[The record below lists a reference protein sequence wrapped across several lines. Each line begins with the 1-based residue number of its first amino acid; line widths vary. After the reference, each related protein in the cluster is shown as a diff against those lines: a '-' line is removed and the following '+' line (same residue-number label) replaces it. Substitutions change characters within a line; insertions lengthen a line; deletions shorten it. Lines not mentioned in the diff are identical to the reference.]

1 MGHLR
6 VHFRCILIRVLNM
19 MIFSLV
25 VDLVLVL
32 SIAISSSVSE
42 SLGGGVSALHPI
54 RSLRPVS
61 GVSERLPLLNP
72 LVDHHIALGLAL
84 VLIEVLLLLI
94 ESLAGGG
101 SPILLVAVGLMI
113 LVLRCDHLGPSLL
126 ALLLRPET
134 RIEGLFF
141 VVNGVQR
148 VQDARVAIAL
158 YLNIVIYNCQLTF
171 DHKQL
176 RAASTQ

>member
-1 MGHLR
+1 MGHLS
-6 VHFRCILIRVLNM
+6 VHFGCILIRVLDM

-25 VDLVLVL
+25 VLVL

-54 RSLRPVS
+54 RSLGPVS
-61 GVSERLPLLNP
+61 GVSERLPLLDP
-72 LVDHHIALGLAL
+72 LVDHHVALGLAL

-94 ESLAGGG
+94 ESLAGWG

-113 LVLRCDHLGPSLL
+113 LVLRCDHLGPGLL
-126 ALLLRPET
+126 ALLLRAET
-134 RIEGLFF
+134 RIESLFF

-148 VQDARVAIAL
+148 IQDTRVAIAL
-158 YLNIVIYNCQLTF
+158 YLNIVIFILNNCQLCLTY
-171 DHKQL
+171 L
-176 RAASTQ
+176 RPQTA

>member
-1 MGHLR
+1 MVKLMGHLC
-6 VHFRCILIRVLNM
+6 VHFGCILIRVLDM

-25 VDLVLVL
+25 VVLVLVL
-32 SIAISSSVSE
+32 SITISSCVSE

-54 RSLRPVS
+54 RSLGPVS
-61 GVSERLPLLNP
+61 GVSERLPLLDP
-72 LVDHHIALGLAL
+72 LVDHHVALGLAL

-113 LVLRCDHLGPSLL
+113 LVLRCDHLGPGLL
-126 ALLLRPET
+126 ALLLRAET
-134 RIEGLFF
+134 RIESLFF

-148 VQDARVAIAL
+148 VQDTRVAIAL
-158 YLNIVIYNCQLTF
+158 YLNIVILTANSY
-171 DHKQL
+171 L
-176 RAASTQ
+176 RPQTA